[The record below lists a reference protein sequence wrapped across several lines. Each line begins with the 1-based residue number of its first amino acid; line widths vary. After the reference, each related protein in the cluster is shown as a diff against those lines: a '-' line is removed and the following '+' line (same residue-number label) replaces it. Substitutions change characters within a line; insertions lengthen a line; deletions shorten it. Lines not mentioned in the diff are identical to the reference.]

1 VLKLKEKQM
10 KRLIMALVIVILA
23 SAAFGDQLT
32 MGKIVKDGTIQGF
45 EKGKFRFLSAKGRF
59 MNEQA
64 SRVTTIVLTEPKKCT
79 YQLSSSKKEERGF
92 FKGFNKDKFV
102 IAATA
107 KDIGTAIPVSKMVK
121 LEISLDTGTS
131 GKSGTGGEGYPI
143 PVVDL
148 SAFTGDFTPEQ
159 QKVMDQ
165 FKAAKKVFDDFVKE
179 NAAIVSQMDSS
190 TGATREDYIT
200 QLRKRKI
207 EEQPLR
213 KALIAAYDALVNA
226 FPEKPDEPTKTAPA
240 AKSETKQ
247 TEQPA
252 PPAEQPLP
260 EPPAPDD
267 GMSRQIQ
274 DAI

>member
-1 VLKLKEKQM
+1 M
-10 KRLIMALVIVILA
+10 RRLLLGLIIVIFA
-23 SAAFGDQLT
+23 STAFGDQLI
-32 MGKIVKDGTIQGF
+32 MGKITKDGTFQGF
-45 EKGKFRFLSAKGRF
+45 DKGKFRFLSAKGRF

-79 YQLSSSKKEERGF
+79 FLRSSSKKEERGF

-102 IAATA
+102 ITTNAN
-107 KDIGTAIPVSKMVK
+107 DPGTAIPVSKMVK
-121 LEISLDTGTS
+121 LEISLDTGTGS
-131 GKSGTGGEGYPI
+131 KTGNGEGYPI
-143 PVVDL
+143 PSVDL

-179 NAAIVSQMDSS
+179 NAAIVSQMDQS

-200 QLRKRKI
+200 QLRKRKLD
-207 EEQPLR
+207 EQPLR

-226 FPEKPDEPTKTAPA
+226 FPEKPEDATKPA
-240 AKSETKQ
+240 SPASGDTKQ
-247 TEQPA
+247 KDQPA
-252 PPAEQPLP
+252 P
-260 EPPAPDD
+260 PDD
-267 GMSRQIQ
+267 GMSKQIQ